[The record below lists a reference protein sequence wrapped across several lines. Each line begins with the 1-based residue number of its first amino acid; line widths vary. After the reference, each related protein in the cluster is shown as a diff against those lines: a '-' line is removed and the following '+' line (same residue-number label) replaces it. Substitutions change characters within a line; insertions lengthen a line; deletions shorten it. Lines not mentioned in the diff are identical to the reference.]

1 MTLPPDTA
9 SHRSR
14 AGSPRGRGGRILTSV
29 KVWAARV
36 VVVLYLALLYFPMY
50 WMVTMAFKQRVDI
63 TSLPPR
69 FVFRP
74 VLSNFAWLFSH
85 QDVIWPILRSLGVSV
100 GSVGLALVFGSVA
113 AYALARF
120 RWWRQNDLEFWIV
133 STRMLPPV
141 AVIVPYY
148 YIWMNLRMLDTMAS
162 LIVTYLTVNLPLVTW
177 LLLGFFRSIPREMD
191 DAARVDG
198 CSPIMA
204 FWHIALPISKGAV
217 GAAAVLS
224 FIFTWN
230 DFFFSFV
237 LTTIRTTLPVTLS
250 SFATVGLEVKYG
262 EMAAAGLLA
271 TIPSVLL
278 AMLARRAVVTG
289 FRGIAGVATTK

>member
-1 MTLPPDTA
+1 M
-9 SHRSR
+9 
-14 AGSPRGRGGRILTSV
+14 RGRLNRQTIWTALGRGLVI
-29 KVWAARV
+29 
-36 VVVLYLALLYFPMY
+36 LYLLLLYFPVY
-50 WMVTMAFKQRVDI
+50 WMFTMAFKQRVDI

-69 FVFRP
+69 FMFRP
-74 VLSNFAWLFSH
+74 VLSNFQWLFSH
-85 QDVIWPILRSLGVSV
+85 QDIIWPILRSLAVSL
-100 GSVGLALVFGSVA
+100 GSVGLALIFGSVA

-120 RWWRQNDLEFWIV
+120 RWWRQNDIEFWIV

-148 YIWMNLRMLDTMAS
+148 YIWMRVQMLDTILS

-177 LLLGFFRSIPREMD
+177 LLLGFFRTIPREID

-198 CSPIMA
+198 CSPVMA
-204 FWHIALPISKGAV
+204 FWHIALPVSKGAV

-271 TIPSVLL
+271 TIPSVVL
-278 AMLARRAVVTG
+278 AILARRAVITG
-289 FRGIAGVATTK
+289 FRGIAGVSASR

>member
-1 MTLPPDTA
+1 MNGA
-9 SHRSR
+9 R
-14 AGSPRGRGGRILTSV
+14 A
-29 KVWAARV
+29 KVWAARAV
-36 VVVLYLALLYFPMY
+36 VAVYLAFLYFPIY

-74 VLSNFAWLFSH
+74 VVSNFEWLFSH
-85 QDVIWPILRSLGVSV
+85 QDVIWPILRSLVVSM
-100 GSVGLALVFGSVA
+100 GSVGLALILGSVA

-120 RWWRQNDLEFWIV
+120 RWWRQSDLEFWIV

-148 YIWMNLRMLDTMAS
+148 YIWLNLRMLDTVVS
-162 LIVTYLTVNLPLVTW
+162 LIVTYLTINLPLVTW

-237 LTTIRTTLPVTLS
+237 LTTIQTTLPVALS

-271 TIPSVLL
+271 TIPSVVL
-278 AMLARRAVVTG
+278 AMLARRAVITG
-289 FRGIAGVATTK
+289 FRGIAGISATR

>member
-1 MTLPPDTA
+1 MHGRLNWQPVKTGIA
-9 SHRSR
+9 
-14 AGSPRGRGGRILTSV
+14 RGFVI
-29 KVWAARV
+29 
-36 VVVLYLALLYFPMY
+36 LYLVLLYFPVY

-69 FVFRP
+69 FLFRP
-74 VLSNFAWLFSH
+74 VLSNFQWLFSH
-85 QDVIWPILRSLGVSV
+85 QDIVWPILRSLAVSL
-100 GSVGLALVFGSVA
+100 GSVGLAVAFGSVA

-120 RWWRQNDLEFWIV
+120 RWWRQKDIEFWIV

-148 YIWMNLRMLDTMAS
+148 YIWMRVRMLDTVAS
-162 LIVTYLTVNLPLVTW
+162 LVITYLTINLPLVTW

-198 CSPIMA
+198 CSPVMA
-204 FWHIALPISKGAV
+204 FWHVALPIAKGAV

-271 TIPSVLL
+271 AIPSVVL
-278 AMLARRAVVTG
+278 AVLARRAVITG
-289 FRGIAGVATTK
+289 FRGIAGISATR